1 LIQVYCVQLVGEPF
15 LLERDGAKV
24 EFGFYRNEYVA
35 SWSEERAI
43 AIAKAK
49 TLSKFADR
57 SAEMIEGRPMTLKV
71 EKITSRVPPWR
82 LFRNEGFLLFP
93 VDSE

>member
-1 LIQVYCVQLVGEPF
+1 MIQIYCVQSVGEPF
-15 LLERDGAKV
+15 LLERDGVKV

-43 AIAKAK
+43 AAAKAK
-49 TLSKFADR
+49 TLSKFANR
-57 SAEMIEGRPMTLKV
+57 SAEMIDDRPMTLEV
-71 EKITSRVPPWR
+71 EKITSGVPPCR
-82 LFRNEGFLLFP
+82 LFRNEGFILFP

>member
-1 LIQVYCVQLVGEPF
+1 MIQVYCVQLVGEPF
-15 LLERDGAKV
+15 LLERDGVKV

-35 SWSEERAI
+35 AWSEEGAI
-43 AIAKAK
+43 EAAKAK

-71 EKITSRVPPWR
+71 EKITSGLPPWR